1 MGRQRMTI
9 DEAIIH
15 AEEKA
20 KELREQAE
28 QLRDIGERI
37 SNPKQPYNEPVKACR
52 DCAEEHR
59 QLAEW
64 LKELKRM
71 KRIISDTNQGSNQD
85 DLISREALKKY
96 KFTTQ
101 VCNGV
106 EPEDIEVVPVA
117 AIDNAPTITCK
128 ECDGYEAGY
137 SAGEHDAR
145 PQGEWIPVSE
155 RLPDKRGEYTCTLRV
170 YHYVFDGERE
180 HDIVEARF
188 FETYNGTN
196 KWNIEYAGEKVIAW
210 LPLPESY
217 KEAEND

>member
-1 MGRQRMTI
+1 MTI

-37 SNPKQPYNEPVKACR
+37 SNPKQPYNEPVKACL

-71 KRIISDTNQGSNQD
+71 KRIISDTNQGSNQG

-106 EPEDIEVVPVA
+106 EPEDVEVVPVA
-117 AIDNAPTITCK
+117 TIDTVTNADSEMKEIIDIIHNTIYQIFDVCSDEEEVPMSDKDKLLLKVNKAICNNLK
-128 ECDGYEAGY
+128 EKY
-137 SAGEHDAR
+137 SA
-145 PQGEWIPVSE
+145 
-155 RLPDKRGEYTCTLRV
+155 
-170 YHYVFDGERE
+170 
-180 HDIVEARF
+180 
-188 FETYNGTN
+188 
-196 KWNIEYAGEKVIAW
+196 
-210 LPLPESY
+210 
-217 KEAEND
+217 